1 MSDVINTIIESNNVP
16 IIPVIPKRPKGFQ
29 KGVVTN
35 PKGRPKGTR
44 HNLSKA
50 FIEALSKEFDEN
62 KDIIIA
68 ELRRNPVKYCE
79 ILAKLVPQQI
89 QEVKEDP
96 LEDMSEKEIEDFMK
110 NAKKRL
116 KEIDDEE

>member
-1 MSDVINTIIESNNVP
+1 MDNEVRNKNADKPWLFKPGNKLAT
-16 IIPVIPKRPKGFQ
+16 
-29 KGVVTN
+29 
-35 PKGRPKGTR
+35 GRPKGTR
-44 HNLSKA
+44 SNLSKA

-62 KDIIIA
+62 KDMIIA